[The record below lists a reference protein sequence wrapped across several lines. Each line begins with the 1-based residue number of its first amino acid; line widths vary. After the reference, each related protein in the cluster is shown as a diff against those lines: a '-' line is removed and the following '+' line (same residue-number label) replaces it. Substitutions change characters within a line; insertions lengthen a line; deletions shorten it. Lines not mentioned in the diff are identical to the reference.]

1 MIFWATPL
9 ANPAITMVNATMA
22 AAMVAIMVFALT
34 IHTVILITTPSH
46 GSGGPWP
53 PFASSCA
60 SSLSSAAPSV
70 EEDRWNLPPPCIWL
84 IMPIPVPLAS
94 NLTSYTFSSNL
105 VWLSSSNTS
114 RCQVPSSNTLNSPSS
129 NMLSSPSSNTLSS
142 PSNNTCPCNNP
153 WNRMK

>member
-46 GSGGPWP
+46 GSGGPWD

-114 RCQVPSSNTLNSPSS
+114 KCQVASHNTLSQMPSH
-129 NMLSSPSSNTLSS
+129 NTLSSSNTLSS
-142 PSNNTCPCNNP
+142 PSSNTCNSPRF
-153 WNRMK
+153 RMK